1 MSTNFKSIKAERTTE
16 TRDIHNLETSG
27 TGNIFETIVAL
38 SKRSNQVALS
48 LKKELADK
56 LEEFVIPTDSLEE
69 VFENREQI
77 EISKFYERL
86 PKPHS
91 IAIKE
96 LQDESLH
103 IANEDEADDQAP
115 RSSTPKQG
123 RPWNWPLLLSPFLED
138 ASSWASPG
146 ALPRTKAPRWRVN

>member
-16 TRDIHNLETSG
+16 TRDTHSLEQHG

-38 SKRSNQVALS
+38 STRSNPVAHS
-48 LKKELADK
+48 LNTELAEK
-56 LEEFVIPTDSLEE
+56 LEEFVSPTDSLEE

-96 LQDESLH
+96 LQDDSLH
-103 IANEDEADDQAP
+103 IANHEEEADD
-115 RSSTPKQG
+115 
-123 RPWNWPLLLSPFLED
+123 E
-138 ASSWASPG
+138 
-146 ALPRTKAPRWRVN
+146 ALPEAE

>member
-1 MSTNFKSIKAERTTE
+1 MSTNFKSIKADKTTE
-16 TRDIHNLETSG
+16 TRDNHSLEQQG
-27 TGNIFETIVAL
+27 TGNLFETIVVL
-38 SKRSNQVALS
+38 SSRSNQLAVEM
-48 LKKELADK
+48 KQELNAK
-56 LEEFVIPTDSLEE
+56 LEEFITPTDSLEE

-103 IANEDEADDQAP
+103 IANAEEQDDAEAEA
-115 RSSTPKQG
+115 
-123 RPWNWPLLLSPFLED
+123 
-138 ASSWASPG
+138 
-146 ALPRTKAPRWRVN
+146 

>member
-91 IAIKE
+91 IARRRAVAECASAGARQEPVCE
-96 LQDESLH
+96 LLH
-103 IANEDEADDQAP
+103 DLSRLRCP
-115 RSSTPKQG
+115 RCARLSEPDRQRLALG
-123 RPWNWPLLLSPFLED
+123 QCGVRIVHFNRQRP
-138 ASSWASPG
+138 
-146 ALPRTKAPRWRVN
+146 

>member
-16 TRDIHNLETSG
+16 TRDIKDLESHG

-38 SKRSNQVALS
+38 SKRSNQVAMS
-48 LKKELADK
+48 MKKELAEK

-103 IANEDEADDQAP
+103 IAAPSEDEATQEEA
-115 RSSTPKQG
+115 
-123 RPWNWPLLLSPFLED
+123 
-138 ASSWASPG
+138 
-146 ALPRTKAPRWRVN
+146 

>member
-16 TRDIHNLETSG
+16 TRNIHHLETHG

-48 LKKELADK
+48 LRKELAEK

-96 LQDESLH
+96 LQDESLQ
-103 IANEDEADDQAP
+103 IANTEEEQDDAEADA
-115 RSSTPKQG
+115 
-123 RPWNWPLLLSPFLED
+123 
-138 ASSWASPG
+138 
-146 ALPRTKAPRWRVN
+146 

>member
-16 TRDIHNLETSG
+16 TRDTHSLEQHG

-38 SKRSNQVALS
+38 SKRSNQVAQS
-48 LKKELADK
+48 LKTELAEK

-96 LQDESLH
+96 LQDDSLH
-103 IANEDEADDQAP
+103 IANHEEEADD
-115 RSSTPKQG
+115 K
-123 RPWNWPLLLSPFLED
+123 
-138 ASSWASPG
+138 
-146 ALPRTKAPRWRVN
+146 ALPEAE